1 MGAQG
6 RLEIDFSGESWVEIR
21 DARGRLILA
30 DLMSPEQGVELDTFG
45 PVEILVGAVSVS
57 TVVFNGETQ
66 DLKRKS
72 FQDVARITLGAE
84 PN

>member
-30 DLMSPEQGVELDTFG
+30 DLMSPDQGVELDTFG
-45 PVEILVGAVSVS
+45 PVEVLVGAVSVS
-57 TVVFNGETQ
+57 TIVFNGETQ
-66 DLKRKS
+66 DLKRNAL
-72 FQDVARITLGAE
+72 QDVARITLGAE
-84 PN
+84 SN